1 MSKLNELDRLG
12 NECTKPGLSLDVA
25 TVAPTDQMRD
35 LRMKMKMEEREQ
47 LKLMLQQTEAQC
59 EKARQRLEGHRAKV
73 GTIEKALGDASS
85 QLNSAAGRL
94 GCTATRQGRCGSLR

>member
-1 MSKLNELDRLG
+1 VDLVDKLNELDRLG
-12 NECTKPGLSLDVA
+12 NESAKPGLPHDVA
-25 TVAPTDQMRD
+25 KVAPTDQMRD

-59 EKARQRLEGHRAKV
+59 VQARERLEGHRVKV

-85 QLNSAAGRL
+85 QLNSAA
-94 GCTATRQGRCGSLR
+94 TAAHNWLEAEK